1 MTGRLLRA
9 LAALI
14 TLLAVV
20 VGAPIALWTL
30 GRGLFPAGVPSAS
43 EMWEGLTGRDTGA
56 VFLGFLV
63 VIGFIAWAVFTV
75 CVVLEVAAL
84 LIGRRRAWRIPL
96 LRVPQSAA
104 TALISVI
111 LTGTVMLGGANTAIA
126 GQAPTPDLHASLSAG
141 TAAASAGTSALHR
154 DAAAPGPP
162 PAIPPAAAPQTQAAG
177 PLWTVARYDTF
188 WGIAEKTLGD
198 GSRYPEIVE
207 LNIGVPQTDG
217 GTVRSSSTNLEIGWQ
232 LRLPTD
238 ADAPRTATPAA
249 PVDVVTVHQGD
260 TLSAIALEQLGDA
273 TRYPELAALNGISD
287 PDQINPGEVIH
298 LTDPIATPPATAA
311 APAHDGQNQLPPPP
325 APAAAP
331 ADDGQNQAPVT
342 EPTPAAPPATA
353 VTPPAA
359 PTAPAVGQN
368 QEPPAAPTGAVAATP
383 APAAANSAP
392 GGGSA
397 NTGDNAD
404 DRAAVAPAAVGIG
417 LSAVLAAAVWL
428 GLLATRRRK
437 GRHRRIGQQPVM
449 ASLQAARVE
458 RRVRER
464 AGTRDVL
471 WMDNALRYAAS
482 LSTSR
487 DAADLPDVTCVW
499 LSSTEL
505 QLQLATPVP
514 APAPFTAEGDS
525 WVLPVG
531 AHIPV
536 PNKDWPEPAAPFPL
550 LTSVGDMAGE
560 TLLVDFER
568 LGAVTLTGDATRTR
582 DLLTHLAVELANNA
596 WSDHLQLTLVGW
608 GPEMVAMNPERVRYL
623 PTVEDVVRLVRG
635 RVHETRNA
643 TTTLGPPCWPTA
655 WWIRVPGT
663 GHPRCG

>member
-30 GRGLFPAGVPSAS
+30 GRGLLPAGVPSAS

-56 VFLGFLV
+56 VFLGLLV

-126 GQAPTPDLHASLSAG
+126 GQAPTPDLHTSLSAG
-141 TAAASAGTSALHR
+141 TAAASAGTPALHR

-162 PAIPPAAAPQTQAAG
+162 PATPPAAAPQTQAAG

-232 LRLPTD
+232 LRLPAD

-298 LTDPIATPPATAA
+298 LTHPIATPPATAA
-311 APAHDGQNQLPPPP
+311 APADDGQNQLPPPP
-325 APAAAP
+325 APRGRP
-331 ADDGQNQAPVT
+331 GRRWT
-342 EPTPAAPPATA
+342 EPSTGHRTDARGAAGYRRYSAGSTHRTRSWTEPRATRS
-353 VTPPAA
+353 TD
-359 PTAPAVGQN
+359 GR
-368 QEPPAAPTGAVAATP
+368 
-383 APAAANSAP
+383 
-392 GGGSA
+392 GS
-397 NTGDNAD
+397 GDT
-404 DRAAVAPAAVGIG
+404 RSGTCQFSCRWGIG
-417 LSAVLAAAVWL
+417 EHR
-428 GLLATRRRK
+428 GQRR
-437 GRHRRIGQQPVM
+437 
-449 ASLQAARVE
+449 
-458 RRVRER
+458 
-464 AGTRDVL
+464 
-471 WMDNALRYAAS
+471 
-482 LSTSR
+482 
-487 DAADLPDVTCVW
+487 
-499 LSSTEL
+499 
-505 QLQLATPVP
+505 
-514 APAPFTAEGDS
+514 
-525 WVLPVG
+525 
-531 AHIPV
+531 
-536 PNKDWPEPAAPFPL
+536 
-550 LTSVGDMAGE
+550 
-560 TLLVDFER
+560 
-568 LGAVTLTGDATRTR
+568 
-582 DLLTHLAVELANNA
+582 
-596 WSDHLQLTLVGW
+596 
-608 GPEMVAMNPERVRYL
+608 
-623 PTVEDVVRLVRG
+623 
-635 RVHETRNA
+635 
-643 TTTLGPPCWPTA
+643 
-655 WWIRVPGT
+655 
-663 GHPRCG
+663 